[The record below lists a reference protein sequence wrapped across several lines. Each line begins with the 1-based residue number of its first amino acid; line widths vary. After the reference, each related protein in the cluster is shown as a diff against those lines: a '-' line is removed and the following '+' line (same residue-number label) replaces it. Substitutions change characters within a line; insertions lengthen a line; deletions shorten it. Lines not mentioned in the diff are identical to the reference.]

1 MFGYLTADRGHLTPE
16 EDARYRAAYCG
27 LCRSLRSRWGG
38 LSGFTLNYDQ
48 CFLIL
53 LLQSLYEAEER
64 NGEETCVRHP
74 VKPHSWWQSE
84 YTDYAADMNVAL
96 SYLKLQDD
104 WEDDG
109 SLTALA
115 ASRAM
120 KGAYE
125 RISARYPRQC
135 SAMKDAVLAL
145 REIEKNGDEDP
156 DGAAETFAGLM
167 AEVFAY
173 RDDRWSDTLRRF
185 GAALGRFL
193 YIMDAC
199 MDLDQDTIRNRF
211 NPFRRY
217 YGLADN
223 GKRFSDILQML
234 LGECLL
240 YFDRLPLVEDVG
252 ILKNILCLGLWT
264 QFNQKFDIDKDDEHG
279 IGSV

>member
-1 MFGYLTADRGHLTPE
+1 MTPE

-27 LCRSLRSRWGG
+27 LCRSLRKRWGN

-53 LLQSLYEAEER
+53 LLQSLYEAEEKS
-64 NGEETCVRHP
+64 GEENCLMHP
-74 VKPHSWWQSE
+74 VKPHAWWQSE
-84 YTDYAADMNVAL
+84 YTDYAADMNIAL
-96 SYLKLQDD
+96 SYLKLLDD

-115 ASRAM
+115 ASSTMKRAY
-120 KGAYE
+120 GI
-125 RISARYPRQC
+125 ISDRYPRQC
-135 SAMKDAVLAL
+135 NAMKESVFAL
-145 REIEKNGDEDP
+145 RRIEKVGSEDP

-173 RDDRWSDTLRRF
+173 RDDHWSETLRRF

-217 YGLADN
+217 YGLPDN
-223 GKRFSDILQML
+223 GKRFSDILRML

-252 ILKNILCLGLWT
+252 ILKNILCFGLWT
-264 QFNQKFDIDKDDEHG
+264 QFDKKFDINKDDEHG
-279 IGSV
+279 IGPV

>member
-1 MFGYLTADRGHLTPE
+1 MK
-16 EDARYRAAYCG
+16 
-27 LCRSLRSRWGG
+27 
-38 LSGFTLNYDQ
+38 
-48 CFLIL
+48 L
-53 LLQSLYEAEER
+53 L
-64 NGEETCVRHP
+64 
-74 VKPHSWWQSE
+74 
-84 YTDYAADMNVAL
+84 
-96 SYLKLQDD
+96 DD

-115 ASRAM
+115 ASSTMKRAY
-120 KGAYE
+120 GI
-125 RISARYPRQC
+125 ISDRYPRQC
-135 SAMKDAVLAL
+135 NAMKESVLAL
-145 REIEKNGDEDP
+145 RRIERDGSEDP

-173 RDDRWSDTLRRF
+173 RDDHWSETLRRF

-217 YGLADN
+217 YGLPDN

-240 YFDRLPLVEDVG
+240 HFDRLPLVEDVG
-252 ILKNILCLGLWT
+252 ILKNILCFGLWT
-264 QFNQKFDIDKDDEHG
+264 QFDKKFDINKDDEHG
-279 IGSV
+279 IGPV